1 MIYSASCDT
10 DNCTWPL
17 QSLLDDDNDD
27 EYGCDIIL
35 NLIGNAVL
43 MYFSEDKGNCS
54 VFEKVRYL

>member
-10 DNCTWPL
+10 DDCTWPL
-17 QSLLDDDNDD
+17 QSLLDDDDD
-27 EYGCDIIL
+27 EYGCDIL
-35 NLIGNAVL
+35 DLTGKAVL